1 VGNYNFIIRVTDAN
15 GNFALKNFAL
25 TVGSGGDG
33 GPTPTQLTL
42 LTSSPDLPS
51 SGQNP
56 VTLTVIARDS
66 GGVLLKD
73 AAVNFQIRSGDGTL
87 QIVRG
92 VTDET
97 GTAQALLSTG
107 GNQRNRTLTVGASA
121 GAATATDVTV
131 NVTGTTLEVSGATS
145 GTIPLSTA
153 TDPNPVKLTFALK
166 NSAGTGIPG
175 ATVVVTGAPGGSRSL
190 VTNSSGLAE
199 VDLQFTVAGDYSINA
214 FWDNNSA
221 NATTTTLPLNLT
233 VSNDSFTITVTD
245 SVLVNGALVNDVVGI
260 APGFGNVTVEWR
272 QGGAL
277 VPGATITLSTNK
289 GTLGLT
295 SGGNP
300 LVTTISSTVPGPAT
314 ITATGTSP
322 DPAIAPVTNQRTI
335 QFVAIVPA
343 TLTLQANPSS
353 IPVNVPPATSSQSTI
368 TATVRDAVQNPVA
381 NVDVAFEIIQD
392 VSGGSL
398 SSGTAKTNFS
408 GQASVVYTAGTSS
421 TQENGVIIRATV
433 TGIPPQTVNL
443 TVSRREVFI
452 TLGTGNTVVELNPT
466 TYALPYNVLVNDIVG
481 GAVSGA
487 TVTLDTVPAK
497 YRKGQYFWNGTVW
510 VPVVAVSCPNE
521 DANNNGI
528 LDPTE
533 DTNGNGRLDP
543 GNVVTT
549 SVGSI
554 VTDLNG
560 FGNFDV
566 LYAQQYANWINTDL
580 TARTKVGGSEDIEVA
595 NFVLP
600 GIASDFNKE
609 DQSPPGQP
617 IPLACCQSAI
627 SPWKTRHRCS

>member
-1 VGNYNFIIRVTDAN
+1 
-15 GNFALKNFAL
+15 
-25 TVGSGGDG
+25 
-33 GPTPTQLTL
+33 
-42 LTSSPDLPS
+42 
-51 SGQNP
+51 
-56 VTLTVIARDS
+56 
-66 GGVLLKD
+66 
-73 AAVNFQIRSGDGTL
+73 
-87 QIVRG
+87 
-92 VTDET
+92 
-97 GTAQALLSTG
+97 
-107 GNQRNRTLTVGASA
+107 
-121 GAATATDVTV
+121 
-131 NVTGTTLEVSGATS
+131 
-145 GTIPLSTA
+145 
-153 TDPNPVKLTFALK
+153 
-166 NSAGTGIPG
+166 
-175 ATVVVTGAPGGSRSL
+175 
-190 VTNSSGLAE
+190 
-199 VDLQFTVAGDYSINA
+199 
-214 FWDNNSA
+214 
-221 NATTTTLPLNLT
+221 
-233 VSNDSFTITVTD
+233 
-245 SVLVNGALVNDVVGI
+245 
-260 APGFGNVTVEWR
+260 
-272 QGGAL
+272 L

-617 IPLACCQSAI
+617 SPFGVLPKCDLSVEDEASLFLTATPNPLSLSVGGTTLGPLSSVNGLITVAVDLVPPSDLTGATIVANANSANVLI
-627 SPWKTRHRCS
+627 DIIAPSIQTVSGNNALFSVAVENTSTTSSVPVAVGGTQVGTITFAIGEAKVVVPVILIQ